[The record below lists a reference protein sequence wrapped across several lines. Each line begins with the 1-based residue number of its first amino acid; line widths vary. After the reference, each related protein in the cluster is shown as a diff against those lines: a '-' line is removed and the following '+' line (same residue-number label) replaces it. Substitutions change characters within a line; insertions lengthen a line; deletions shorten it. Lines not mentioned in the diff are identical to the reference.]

1 MDKRTLKREYK
12 EAEIPMGIYRIWS
25 KRSDRSLVGSS
36 LNLPAILN
44 RSRSELRLGGHRNR
58 ELESDWDALGEEAFE
73 LEILD
78 TLPPRDEPG
87 YDARRELKVLEDLWL
102 ERLQRRGVRLQPAP
116 EASRKPRHAAH
127 R

>member
-1 MDKRTLKREYK
+1 MDKRALKREYK
-12 EAEIPMGIYRIWS
+12 ESEIPMGIYRIWN
-25 KRSDRSLVGSS
+25 KRNDRSLVGSS

-44 RSRSELRLGGHRNR
+44 RSRQELRLGGHRNR
-58 ELESDWDALGEEAFE
+58 ELQSDWNALGEDAFE

-102 ERLQRRGVRLQPAP
+102 ERLQPYEERGYNPHP
-116 EASRKPRHAAH
+116 RK
-127 R
+127 

>member
-12 EAEIPMGIYRIWS
+12 EAEIPMGVYRIWN

-58 ELESDWDALGEEAFE
+58 ELQSDWNALGEEAFE

-102 ERLQRRGVRLQPAP
+102 ERLQPYGERGYNPLP
-116 EASRKPRHAAH
+116 RK
-127 R
+127 